1 MSVKVLISAMVLHCV
16 VGGGGVAKRIQL
28 LLRLPW
34 LWQSLLPLLIITSL
48 IILGGFVSFSLAT
61 FHEMGLGSSKI
72 AESADKFTVSFLS
85 TDPDLQILVCCLLAN
100 CILFLHE
107 A

>member
-1 MSVKVLISAMVLHCV
+1 LEVCFL
-16 VGGGGVAKRIQL
+16 
-28 LLRLPW
+28 
-34 LWQSLLPLLIITSL
+34 
-48 IILGGFVSFSLAT
+48 SFFLAT

-72 AESADKFTVSFLS
+72 AECADRFSVAFSS
-85 TDPDLQILVCCLLAN
+85 TDPDLQILVCCFHAN